1 MNYKQDLTERELLTD
16 LLHTEKDMTK
26 TYAGSVTESA
36 SPALRKLLIR
46 NMTECAEDQLCVFE
60 EMNRRNMYPTIST
73 RSLVRNS
80 KEFLI
85 RASFSSSL
93 RARGT
98 SSGEFLE

>member
-60 EMNRRNMYPTIST
+60 EMNRRNMYPTKQAQQQEIQTAKQNMQNLSDET
-73 RSLVRNS
+73 W
-80 KEFLI
+80 
-85 RASFSSSL
+85 
-93 RARGT
+93 
-98 SSGEFLE
+98 